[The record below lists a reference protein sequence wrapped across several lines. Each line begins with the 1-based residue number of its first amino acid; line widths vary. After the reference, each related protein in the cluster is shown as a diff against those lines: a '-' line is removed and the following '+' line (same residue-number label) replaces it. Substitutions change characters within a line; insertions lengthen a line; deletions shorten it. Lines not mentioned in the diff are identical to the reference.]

1 MLILMRKLSYIFFL
15 FSTIASAQLED
26 LGAIVGDLVF
36 LADKYVSPAAE
47 ASVYQSSGGWYTSA
61 KKKDLWELEISLQGN
76 MLVVP
81 NKSKNFVINN
91 LDLDYFQIQG
101 DVTSANTPTALGGSN
116 YIVLEDRDNNGIEF
130 DSPEGIDEAFVEHG
144 QLQAS
149 LGLWEGTTLIGR
161 YSPKI
166 KINKTYYQ
174 LYGFGLQHNISQWIP
189 SLNESSFDLAGLIT
203 YSVYSVSDN
212 FSEIKFAGE
221 SLNSVVIDGKS
232 WGFNLV
238 ASKQINDFNI
248 SSAVGIASSKFEY
261 ALGGTG
267 TNLLPLLNR
276 ELGTL
281 NESKSNFKADVGV
294 DYRIGDF
301 SLNTM
306 VTIGE
311 YTNLILGVNY
321 NL

>member
-1 MLILMRKLSYIFFL
+1 MRRLSYLLLL

-91 LDLDYFQIQG
+91 SDLDYFQIQG
-101 DVTSANTPTALGGSN
+101 EATSSNSPTALGGSN
-116 YIVLEDRDNNGIEF
+116 YIVLEDRDDNGFEF
-130 DSPEGIDEAFVEHG
+130 DSPEGIDESFVEHG
-144 QLQAS
+144 QLHVS
-149 LGLWEGTTLIGR
+149 LGLWEGTSFIGR

-189 SLNESSFDLAGLIT
+189 ALNDSSFELAGLIS

-212 FSEIKFAGE
+212 FSEIRFAGE
-221 SLNSVVIDGKS
+221 SLNSVVVDGKS
-232 WGFNLV
+232 IIFNLV
-238 ASKQINDFNI
+238 ASKQLDKFNI
-248 SSAVGIASSKFEY
+248 SSSVGLASSKFEY
-261 ALGGTG
+261 SLGGTG
-267 TNLLPLLNR
+267 SNLLPLLNR

-281 NESKSNFKADVGV
+281 NESKSNFKADLGV
-294 DYRIGDF
+294 DYRIHDF
-301 SLNTM
+301 SVNTM
-306 VTIGE
+306 VTFGK
-311 YTNLILGVNY
+311 YTNLILGINY